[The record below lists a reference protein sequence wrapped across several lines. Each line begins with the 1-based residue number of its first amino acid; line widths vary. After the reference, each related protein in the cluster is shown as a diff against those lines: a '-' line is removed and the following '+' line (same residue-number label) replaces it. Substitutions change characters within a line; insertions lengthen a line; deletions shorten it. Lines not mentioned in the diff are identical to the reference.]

1 MKKKFNC
8 ILACMLSGIIALTQI
23 PPFCVTAEA
32 SQTQEKTSFEKYG
45 NLKIVTSK
53 KNVQGKEITNRQICD
68 KDGNPVQLKGMSTF
82 GLQWEDGAWVLND
95 KAFDALAKD
104 WKCDIIR
111 LAMYVSEEGY
121 KANPEEMLKKVEYG
135 IKLATDRGMYVLID
149 WHILTPGDPMDE
161 EYLSAGEDLEIYKEI
176 KKVHPE
182 YRGPQL
188 FFAYISQKY
197 GDQGNILFETS
208 NEPNGLGT
216 EENSSDIWKEKLLPY
231 HQSVVNAIRAYDK
244 DTNPNIVICG
254 TDNWSQFV
262 DAPILNPVKDIDNDN
277 PQIMYTVHFYSGTHD
292 TDVDENGKYWL
303 GSKIENAL
311 DNGLAVFCTEWG
323 TSEASGDGG
332 PFIDYSQRWLNFM
345 EEKKISWC
353 SWSLAKKNEV
363 SAAML
368 STTASEPSDHNGDGI
383 PEWSSD
389 ELSITGNFIRA
400 MIRGEE
406 APMYEKSE
414 IVMDFPDENVSVTIL
429 EDSPVQAADYKP
441 EIKQINGN
449 YMLYL
454 PKTPDSTDNPWNG
467 PRISLQDLGTVYSIY
482 KDLKFDVYIDNTD
495 ALKDNKLEIQ
505 PVIQTEGRGWWSQLD
520 AVTLT
525 SSNFTQDKESKKL
538 KATVKVGIGDAPA
551 NDKLGHITFIIGA
564 TNGIYIDNIGFESV
578 YNGDILKAPLTP
590 DEPGTFVSLPFT
602 FENGQREGWKKEGD
616 SKLDYTKISIDKIA
630 EDNSAMSFPV
640 KFEPG
645 KNEWEDG
652 ARMTSPMNIFS
663 YEDCQKYD
671 ALAMNVYL
679 EQGKATNGKIQLEL
693 CSTPNGDGYWY
704 QSGKFTLDP
713 LTGEKVITPDGK
725 QLQKYYVY
733 IPLNNNPEEY
743 GKYPFS
749 ENVEIRNIILALHN
763 DNSDYEGLVY
773 YDNIRYVD
781 AQNLD
786 GIDTVINKNYDD
798 YFAGRGNNNSTVD
811 KNNDLENGKEYEL
824 NNVIYKVINS
834 SKNTSVEYVSSK
846 KALKNITIED
856 TIVING
862 IKCKVTSIAD
872 NAFKNNKKINNLII
886 GKNVKSIGKKAFY
899 NCKNLS
905 SISINTIN
913 LTEKSIGKNAFGK
926 LMKNIK
932 IKVPSSKADS
942 YKKILYK
949 KGLSK
954 KAIFKK

>member
-1 MKKKFNC
+1 MKILKLC
-8 ILACMLSGIIALTQI
+8 IL
-23 PPFCVTAEA
+23 
-32 SQTQEKTSFEKYG
+32 
-45 NLKIVTSK
+45 
-53 KNVQGKEITNRQICD
+53 
-68 KDGNPVQLKGMSTF
+68 
-82 GLQWEDGAWVLND
+82 
-95 KAFDALAKD
+95 
-104 WKCDIIR
+104 
-111 LAMYVSEEGY
+111 
-121 KANPEEMLKKVEYG
+121 
-135 IKLATDRGMYVLID
+135 
-149 WHILTPGDPMDE
+149 
-161 EYLSAGEDLEIYKEI
+161 
-176 KKVHPE
+176 
-182 YRGPQL
+182 
-188 FFAYISQKY
+188 YI
-197 GDQGNILFETS
+197 
-208 NEPNGLGT
+208 
-216 EENSSDIWKEKLLPY
+216 
-231 HQSVVNAIRAYDK
+231 
-244 DTNPNIVICG
+244 
-254 TDNWSQFV
+254 
-262 DAPILNPVKDIDNDN
+262 
-277 PQIMYTVHFYSGTHD
+277 FYSGTHD

-616 SKLDYTKISIDKIA
+616 SKLDYTK
-630 EDNSAMSFPV
+630 NF
-640 KFEPG
+640 
-645 KNEWEDG
+645 
-652 ARMTSPMNIFS
+652 
-663 YEDCQKYD
+663 
-671 ALAMNVYL
+671 
-679 EQGKATNGKIQLEL
+679 
-693 CSTPNGDGYWY
+693 
-704 QSGKFTLDP
+704 
-713 LTGEKVITPDGK
+713 
-725 QLQKYYVY
+725 
-733 IPLNNNPEEY
+733 
-743 GKYPFS
+743 
-749 ENVEIRNIILALHN
+749 H
-763 DNSDYEGLVY
+763 
-773 YDNIRYVD
+773 
-781 AQNLD
+781 
-786 GIDTVINKNYDD
+786 
-798 YFAGRGNNNSTVD
+798 
-811 KNNDLENGKEYEL
+811 
-824 NNVIYKVINS
+824 
-834 SKNTSVEYVSSK
+834 
-846 KALKNITIED
+846 
-856 TIVING
+856 
-862 IKCKVTSIAD
+862 
-872 NAFKNNKKINNLII
+872 
-886 GKNVKSIGKKAFY
+886 
-899 NCKNLS
+899 
-905 SISINTIN
+905 
-913 LTEKSIGKNAFGK
+913 
-926 LMKNIK
+926 
-932 IKVPSSKADS
+932 
-942 YKKILYK
+942 
-949 KGLSK
+949 
-954 KAIFKK
+954 

>member
-262 DAPILNPVKDIDNDN
+262 DAPILNPVKDIDNEN

-798 YFAGRGNNNSTVD
+798 YLLD
-811 KNNDLENGKEYEL
+811 
-824 NNVIYKVINS
+824 
-834 SKNTSVEYVSSK
+834 VE
-846 KALKNITIED
+846 
-856 TIVING
+856 
-862 IKCKVTSIAD
+862 
-872 NAFKNNKKINNLII
+872 II
-886 GKNVKSIGKKAFY
+886 
-899 NCKNLS
+899 
-905 SISINTIN
+905 
-913 LTEKSIGKNAFGK
+913 
-926 LMKNIK
+926 
-932 IKVPSSKADS
+932 
-942 YKKILYK
+942 ILQ
-949 KGLSK
+949 
-954 KAIFKK
+954 